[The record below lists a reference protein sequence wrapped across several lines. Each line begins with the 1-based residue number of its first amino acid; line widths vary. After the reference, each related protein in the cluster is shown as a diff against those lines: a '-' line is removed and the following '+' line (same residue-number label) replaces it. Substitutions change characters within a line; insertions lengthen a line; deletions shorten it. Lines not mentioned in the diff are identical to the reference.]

1 MNETSRRDLGIA
13 LIRFIVG
20 VVFLAHGS
28 QKLFVMGVAGVGGFL
43 GTLGVPLPAFF
54 GVVVTLVEFLGGI
67 ALILGLFTRWAA
79 LLLAIDMT
87 VAVLVVH
94 LKHGF
99 FLQGGGYEYALTML
113 FANAGLALTGAG
125 AYALD
130 NVLWKSRAAG
140 TNLRART
147 A

>member
-1 MNETSRRDLGIA
+1 MNETSRKDLGIA
-13 LIRFIVG
+13 LVRFIVG
-20 VVFLAHGS
+20 VVFLAHGT
-28 QKLFVMGVAGVGGFL
+28 QKLFVMGFAGVGGFL
-43 GTLGVPLPAFF
+43 TTLGVPMPGLFA
-54 GVVVTLVEFLGGI
+54 VLVTLVEFLGGI

-79 LLLAIDMT
+79 LLLAINMT
-87 VAVLVVH
+87 VAVLAVH

-113 FANAGLALTGAG
+113 FVNVGLALTGAG

-130 NVLWKSRAAG
+130 NVLSKPRAAAS
-140 TNLRART
+140 NLRERT